1 MVTDFIK
8 WCSGNSLPLPSVS
21 EHTKRA
27 GVSQEYPTGYIRN
40 QYPDAYF
47 APTVATSYL
56 DLKNAKSGTPLKGPG
71 SSGKY
76 KDVKD
81 AGNTPL

>member
-1 MVTDFIK
+1 MVTTFVK
-8 WCSGNSLPLPSVS
+8 WCEGNSLPLPSVA
-21 EHTKRA
+21 ENTHRA
-27 GVSQEYPTGYIRN
+27 GLSQEYPSGYVRS

-56 DLKNAKSGTPLKGPG
+56 DLKNAKKV
-71 SSGKY
+71 
-76 KDVKD
+76 KDRKD